1 MSALSN
7 AASVLRLFSPERT
20 ELSVTE
26 VARLLGMPKS
36 SVSRLLK
43 AMLGENLLASVAG
56 TPRYR
61 IGHLFFEVARM
72 YERSS
77 TLMDVTNT
85 AMGALCAETRHGGY
99 ISILD
104 GADVLP
110 LRVFF
115 GTETLRVVTPLG
127 KRMPAYSTSTGRNLL
142 ARLSDGAVRSLHR
155 KPLVPPSASAPRD
168 VDDLIRRLEQ
178 IRRGGWCEAIDEGV
192 PGVGS
197 VATSV
202 ADPANTETLAFCL
215 SFPAH
220 LVSELDR
227 RRLAV
232 TLTDTARRI
241 ATRFNDPFW
250 TNVPQMA
257 AA

>member
-1 MSALSN
+1 M
-7 AASVLRLFSPERT
+7 LRLFSPERT

-36 SVSRLLK
+36 SVSRLLR
-43 AMLGENLLASVAG
+43 AMLADNLLANVEG

-72 YERSS
+72 YERST

-85 AMGALCAETRHGGY
+85 ALAAMCEQTRHGGY

-127 KRMPAYSTSTGRNLL
+127 KRMSAFATATGRNLL
-142 ARLSDGAVRSLHR
+142 ARLSDSAVRALHPD
-155 KPLVPPSASAPRD
+155 PLVPPSATAPQD
-168 VDDLIRRLEQ
+168 MDDLLRRLEQ
-178 IRRGGWCEAIDEGV
+178 VRRCGWCDAIDEGV
-192 PGVGS
+192 SGVGS
-197 VATSV
+197 VAV
-202 ADPANTETLAFCL
+202 AVSDPSNSETLAFCL

-220 LVSELDR
+220 LVSELER
-227 RRLAV
+227 HRLAGM
-232 TLTDTARRI
+232 LTDAARRI
-241 ATRFNDPFW
+241 ATRFNDTFW
-250 TNVPQMA
+250 TTLPRVA

>member
-1 MSALSN
+1 MASLSN

-26 VARLLGMPKS
+26 VARLLGRPKS
-36 SVSRLLK
+36 SVSRLLR
-43 AMLGENLLASVAG
+43 AMLTENLLASVDG

-77 TLMDVTNT
+77 TLMDVTNAALR
-85 AMGALCAETRHGGY
+85 AMCAETRHGGY

-110 LRVFF
+110 LRVFY

-127 KRMPAYSTSTGRNLL
+127 KRMPAYATATGRTLL
-142 ARLSDGAVRSLHR
+142 ARLSDGAVRALH
-155 KPLVPPSASAPRD
+155 PPRLRPRSVNAPQTMT
-168 VDDLIRRLEQ
+168 DLLRRLEP
-178 IRRGGWCEAIDEGV
+178 IRRGGWSEAIDEGV

-197 VATSV
+197 VAVSV
-202 ADPANTETLAFCL
+202 ADPANAETLAFCL

-220 LVSELDR
+220 LVSELER
-227 RRLAV
+227 RRLAAM
-232 TLTDTARRI
+232 LTGAARGI
-241 ATRFNDPFW
+241 ATQFKDPFW
-250 TNVPQMA
+250 MNLPRMA